1 VQPFPVNHL
10 RMSARARVVTVVA
23 LAAAVA
29 ALATVG
35 ATLLVSRGQGTVAPG
50 AVGKPRPGAPPLE
63 LDLGTR
69 ADSEAR
75 ALARASALYGKG
87 RRHAAGTI
95 FGRYASLDARIGSA
109 FAAWP
114 HGSLDEIKRLVA
126 ANPHSSLAVL
136 HLGLAYYWS
145 GRTADAVAAWRIAES
160 AQPDT
165 PAAVHASDLLHP
177 RLPVPGLPP
186 FTPSFGPPAAIAR
199 LPPAAELAALAR
211 AARQPDARAKL
222 LYGVALQRLG
232 RRVSAERQFA
242 AAAALA
248 PHDPEMRVAAAVGRF
263 TKAHPEQAFSR
274 LGPLV
279 RVFPHA
285 VTVRFHLG
293 VLLLWLGD
301 VKKARVELRL
311 AHSEA
316 PNSPLGREAK
326 SFLSR
331 LASIGT
337 K

>member
-1 VQPFPVNHL
+1 L
-10 RMSARARVVTVVA
+10 RSD
-23 LAAAVA
+23 
-29 ALATVG
+29 
-35 ATLLVSRGQGTVAPG
+35 P
-50 AVGKPRPGAPPLE
+50 
-63 LDLGTR
+63 
-69 ADSEAR
+69 EAR
-75 ALARASALYGKG
+75 ALQRAQMLYARGEPKQAEA
-87 RRHAAGTI
+87 I
-95 FGRYASLDARIGSA
+95 FERYHSVEAQVGSA

-114 HGSLDEIKRLVA
+114 SGTVSRLETLAAAHPRSSLVA
-126 ANPHSSLAVL
+126 L
-136 HLGLAYYWS
+136 HLGLALYWS
-145 GRTADAVAAWRIAES
+145 RRDADAVTAWRGAQRL
-160 AQPDT
+160 QPDT
-165 PAAVHASDLLHP
+165 PYAVRASDFLHP
-177 RLPVPGLPP
+177 RFAPGLPP
-186 FTPSFGPPAAIAR
+186 FTPSFGPAAAIAR

-242 AAAALA
+242 AAARLA
-248 PHDPEMRVAAAVGRF
+248 PHDPEARVAAAVGRF

-316 PNSPLGREAK
+316 PDSPLGKEAK

-331 LASIGT
+331 LANIGT